1 MKSIKILSV
10 FVITT
15 LFMSNLVLAEEQ
27 PLREKLSKGQL
38 TLSADVKGCD
48 KDAEKFCKGLELGS
62 EKGFMCMMAYE
73 DMLSK
78 QCKRG
83 IAEAALAVRQGI
95 EAINYS
101 IKACEDD
108 ADKFCL
114 KVQPGE
120 GRLVGCLK
128 KNKSKVSKACVSA
141 LQETGLWDMGAK

>member
-1 MKSIKILSV
+1 MK
-10 FVITT
+10 TTRT
-15 LFMSNLVLAEEQ
+15 LFIFIVTTVLMSSLVMAEGQ

-48 KDAEKFCKGLELGS
+48 QDAKKFCKGLEMGS

-73 DMLSK
+73 DKLSLKCK
-78 QCKRG
+78 QG
-83 IAEAALAVRQGI
+83 MAEAALAVRQGI

-101 IKACEDD
+101 IKACEGD

-120 GRLVGCLK
+120 GRLIGCLK
-128 KNKSKVSKACVSA
+128 KNKTKVSKSCVSA
-141 LQETGLWDMGAK
+141 LKETGLWDMGAK

>member
-1 MKSIKILSV
+1 MKNIRTLSV
-10 FVITT
+10 LITT
-15 LFMSNLVLAEEQ
+15 ALLMSSLVMAEGQ
-27 PLREKLSKGQL
+27 TLREKLSKGQL

-62 EKGFMCMMAYE
+62 EKGFMCMLAYE

-78 QCKRG
+78 QCKQG
-83 IAEAALAVRQGI
+83 IAEAALSVRQGI

-128 KNKSKVSKACVSA
+128 KNKAKVSKACVSA
-141 LQETGLWDMGAK
+141 LKETGLWDMGAK